1 MSGLLARLRAR
12 IPLEEG
18 SLVLI
23 TMIWGATFIIRSAL
37 EATGPFFFVGVRFA
51 FAALALI
58 LFSLPLL
65 KDFTW
70 REVWAGMSIGL
81 CIFGGYAL
89 QTCGLQTITAS
100 KSAFITAF
108 YVPLVPL
115 LQWLVMKRPPHLM
128 AWVGIALA
136 FPGVLLLSGPDDSS
150 AGFGWGEMLT
160 AISALAIAMEIILIG
175 LVARSVNARR
185 VTIVQVLMASLLSFA
200 TMPLVGESVP
210 PPSWLVLGSA
220 FALGVSTAG
229 IRTPSTGRR
238 KRSRP
243 PVPRSSIP
251 VNRSGRASSAAWPG
265 NACRGWRCWAG
276 P

>member
-23 TMIWGATFIIRSAL
+23 TMIWGATFIIIRSAL
-37 EATGPFFFVGVRFA
+37 EATGPFFFVGVRFD
-51 FAALALI
+51 FAALALL

-128 AWVGIALA
+128 AWV
-136 FPGVLLLSGPDDSS
+136 GVLLLSGPDDSS

-229 IRTPSTGRR
+229 IQYAINWAQKKVSPTRATLIYSCE
-238 KRSRP
+238 
-243 PVPRSSIP
+243 PV
-251 VNRSGRASSAAWPG
+251 
-265 NACRGWRCWAG
+265 WAG
-276 P
+276 MFGRMAG

>member
-1 MSGLLARLRAR
+1 
-12 IPLEEG
+12 
-18 SLVLI
+18 
-23 TMIWGATFIIRSAL
+23 
-37 EATGPFFFVGVRFA
+37 
-51 FAALALI
+51 
-58 LFSLPLL
+58 
-65 KDFTW
+65 
-70 REVWAGMSIGL
+70 MSIGL

-160 AISALAIAMEIILIG
+160 AISALTIAMEIILIG

-229 IRTPSTGRR
+229 ISTPSTGRR

-243 PVPRSSIP
+243 PVPRLFIP

-265 NACRGWRCWAG
+265 NLPGLALLGGAMILAG
-276 P
+276 VLVSELKPGGRKKGKDAARS

>member
-23 TMIWGATFIIRSAL
+23 TMIWGATFIIIRSAL

-89 QTCGLQTITAS
+89 QT
-100 KSAFITAF
+100 F
-108 YVPLVPL
+108 
-115 LQWLVMKRPPHLM
+115 
-128 AWVGIALA
+128 
-136 FPGVLLLSGPDDSS
+136 
-150 AGFGWGEMLT
+150 
-160 AISALAIAMEIILIG
+160 G

-229 IRTPSTGRR
+229 IQYAINWAQKKVSPTRATLIYSCE
-238 KRSRP
+238 
-243 PVPRSSIP
+243 PV
-251 VNRSGRASSAAWPG
+251 
-265 NACRGWRCWAG
+265 WAG
-276 P
+276 IFGRMAGERLPGLALLGGAMILAGVLVSELKPGGRKKGKDAARS